1 MKLFNMLER
10 LDKLINLIN
19 NENTGTP
26 REFAQML
33 GICESHLYN
42 HINEL
47 KIIGAPI
54 SYSRKRCTYHYD
66 NEEFEMNIFYCL
78 TTKDKNGSKI
88 IFGKKVK

>member
-1 MKLFNMLER
+1 MKVFNFLER

-26 REFAQML
+26 REFAQSL

-42 HINEL
+42 HIDEL

-66 NEEFEMNIFYCL
+66 NDDFEMHLIYSL
-78 TTKDKNGSKI
+78 TIEDKNGLKI
-88 IFGKKVK
+88 IFGKR